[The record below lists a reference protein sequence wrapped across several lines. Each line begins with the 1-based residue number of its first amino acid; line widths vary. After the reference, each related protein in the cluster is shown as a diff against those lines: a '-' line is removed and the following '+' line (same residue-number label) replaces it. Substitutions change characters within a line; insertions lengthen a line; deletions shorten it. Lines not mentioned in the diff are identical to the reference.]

1 MWKPLENNPEI
12 LEPYLRKL
20 GISNASAFDLFTL
33 DEIPEYIPRPVGALL
48 LVLPSPGKFD
58 KSQKESKLLSA
69 DSKEV
74 VWFPQLV
81 SNACGTVALMH
92 AIANGSLSK
101 KNNESE
107 FTNVLLK
114 NAREQTADQRANM
127 LKDSEAVAKLHAEF
141 AGEPDDEE
149 EGDEEDETDLH
160 YLCFVKGT
168 QADDRHFYELDGR
181 REGPIQHP
189 EIENDVLDPKVFSVI
204 KGYIE
209 KTNSPYFSLVAIT
222 TTGDN

>member
-12 LEPYLRKL
+12 LEPYLQKL
-20 GISNASAFDLFTL
+20 GIPNAGVFDLFTL

-58 KSQKESKLLSA
+58 KSQNESKLLPA
-69 DSKEV
+69 DCKEV

-92 AIANGSLSK
+92 AIANGDLSK
-101 KNNESE
+101 KSYYSD
-107 FTNVLLK
+107 FTSNFLK
-114 NAREQTADQRANM
+114 KAREEKADQRANM
-127 LKDSEAVAKLHAEF
+127 LKNSKEIATLHAEF
-141 AGEPDDEE
+141 AGAPDDEE

-160 YLCFVKGT
+160 YLCFVRGT
-168 QADDRHFYELDGR
+168 EANDRHFYELDGR

-189 EIENDVLDPKVFSVI
+189 EIEKDLLDPKVFSVI

-209 KTNSPYFSLVAIT
+209 KTNSPYFSLVAISAT
-222 TTGDN
+222 DDN

>member
-1 MWKPLENNPEI
+1 MWKPLENNPEV

-20 GISNASAFDLFTL
+20 GILNASVFDLFTL
-33 DEIPEYIPRPVGALL
+33 DEIPEYIPRPVAALL

-81 SNACGTVALMH
+81 SNACGTVALVH
-92 AIANGSLSK
+92 AIANGNLSK
-101 KNNESE
+101 QKYNSK
-107 FTNVLLK
+107 FTKDLLK
-114 NAREQTADQRANM
+114 NAREQTADERAKM
-127 LKDSEAVAKLHAEF
+127 LKDSEEVAKLHAEF
-141 AGEPDDEE
+141 AGEPDEEE

-160 YLCFVKGT
+160 YICFVKGT
-168 QADDRHFYELDGR
+168 QEHDCHFYELDGR
-181 REGPIQHP
+181 REGPIQHS

-204 KGYIE
+204 KDYVQ

-222 TTGDN
+222 TTDDN